1 MRGTV
6 CAGRLAFFSAALF
19 TSFATGAQEVD
30 PQELLRRMTASL
42 RRVDFQGSFIY
53 QHDGRTDALRIF
65 HQGGDDERAR
75 LISLT
80 GARSEIIR
88 NDRTITCLQP
98 GGPPTLFANH
108 PGYQLLPLVPNVRT
122 LGEQYSV
129 TVSGSDRVAG
139 YDARIVEIS
148 PRDPY
153 RYGYR
158 LWLQDGNALLL
169 RSAVLDAARRP
180 LEQFMFVAL
189 DVGAKPSETDLSPA
203 GNVGNAASPA
213 DEVAI
218 TAKPLWSVA
227 GAPAGFRLIRAQRPL
242 GGTPQAEHLLYTDGV
257 ATVSVYIEPAAASEQ
272 PQVESTIVRGVLS
285 IHSVDAAG
293 MRVTAL
299 GDVPP
304 LTVQTMARSVRP
316 NSGID

>member
-1 MRGTV
+1 MRGTA
-6 CAGRLAFFSAALF
+6 CAARLALGSIALLAA
-19 TSFATGAQEVD
+19 FAASAQESD
-30 PQELLRRMTASL
+30 PQELLRRMSAAL

-65 HQGGDDERAR
+65 HQGGDDERER

-88 NDRTITCLQP
+88 SDRTITCLQQ
-98 GGPPTLFANH
+98 GGAPTLFVNH
-108 PGYQLLPLVPNVRT
+108 PEYRLLPLVPNVGA
-122 LGEQYSV
+122 LGAQYSV
-129 TVSGSDRVAG
+129 TAAGADRVAG
-139 YDARIVEIS
+139 YEARIVDIS

-158 LWLQDGNALLL
+158 LWLQQGNQLLL

-180 LEQFMFVAL
+180 LEQFMFVSL
-189 DVGAKPSETDLSPA
+189 DIGARPSETDLLPT
-203 GNVGNAASPA
+203 GNVGNAASPS

-218 TAKPLWSVA
+218 PAKPLWTVA
-227 GAPAGFRLIRAQRPL
+227 AAPAGFRLIRTQRPL
-242 GGTPQAEHLLYTDGV
+242 GGTPQTEHLVYTDGV
-257 ATVSVYIEPAAASEQ
+257 ASVSVYVEPDAASGQ
-272 PQVESTIVRGVLS
+272 PAVESTIVRGVLS

-293 MRVTAL
+293 LHVTAL
-299 GDVPP
+299 GNVPP

-316 NSGID
+316 SRAID